1 MNICVF
7 CGSSS
12 GHNPVFATTAKELG
26 HLIAANHHHLVYGG
40 GNVGL
45 MGIVAD
51 AVLEKGGHVTGVIP
65 QFLMDKEVG
74 HSGLTSL
81 EIVTSMHER
90 KKRMA
95 DLSDAF
101 VAIPG
106 GWGTLEELAEILT
119 WKQLGLITQP
129 VAILNTHGFYNPL
142 IEQMQQMVNAGFL
155 SAENYKLLKIS
166 STPQELLEIIIP

>member
-1 MNICVF
+1 
-7 CGSSS
+7 SS
-12 GHNPVFATTAKELG
+12 
-26 HLIAANHHHLVYGG
+26 
-40 GNVGL
+40 
-45 MGIVAD
+45 
-51 AVLEKGGHVTGVIP
+51 
-65 QFLMDKEVG
+65 
-74 HSGLTSL
+74 LTSL
-81 EIVTSMHER
+81 EVVASMHER

-129 VAILNTHGFYNPL
+129 VAILNTNGFYNPL

-155 SAENYKLLKIS
+155 SAENYKLLKITT
-166 STPQELLEIIIP
+166 TPQELL